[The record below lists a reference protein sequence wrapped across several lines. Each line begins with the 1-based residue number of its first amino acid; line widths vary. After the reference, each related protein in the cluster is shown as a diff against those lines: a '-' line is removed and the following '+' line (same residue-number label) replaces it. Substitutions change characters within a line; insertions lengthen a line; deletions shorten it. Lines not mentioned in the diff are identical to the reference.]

1 MFRKIKRFLHVR
13 RARCPSLCV
22 SGIPFARPA
31 MSTHD
36 WPTTQLRKCFEKMR
50 SNDFHASAR
59 ILPHAGS
66 TAGSNCNRLRA
77 QTLDDSKILFRV
89 ASLVGYIR
97 ANCVW
102 YWYELIVVLSNP
114 VRHSNPRCPDA
125 QLVGRWQ
132 ACCAQEDLAW
142 FCTNLYFTVIVIVSE
157 MEHLCRIGSIYI
169 YIWNFLSEKK
179 EEGKRA

>member
-1 MFRKIKRFLHVR
+1 MGEGCLESSKVSYTFAEL
-13 RARCPSLCV
+13 AYPSLCV
-22 SGIPFARPA
+22 SGIPLARPA
-31 MSTHD
+31 MNTHD

-50 SNDFHASAR
+50 SNDFHASAG

-66 TAGSNCNRLRA
+66 TAWSNCKRLRA

-102 YWYELIVVLSNP
+102 YLYELIDVLSTP

-125 QLVGRWQ
+125 QVVGPWQ
-132 ACCAQEDLAW
+132 ACWAQEDLALEYI
-142 FCTNLYFTVIVIVSE
+142 F
-157 MEHLCRIGSIYI
+157 IYI
-169 YIWNFLSEKK
+169 YIWMAFFVRKARRGQTSLTSHANHQE
-179 EEGKRA
+179 AH